1 MTRIKSFQNRCIK
14 WETAMV
20 RSPGS
25 YTKELI
31 FLTLVR
37 LLMNVALRFVYT
49 FLGPI
54 ARGLSVSERTL
65 GQSTVL
71 LSLSGL
77 VAPAAGRAGDR
88 RGRHRMMSI
97 GVIVCGLGTL
107 IAGSTS
113 SLLVFAL
120 GLGFVG
126 MGVVILGTSMTAWV
140 GDAVSYER
148 RGFAIGFTEL
158 SWAAALF
165 IGMPLV
171 AIAMNVWSWRAP
183 FFIITIATVPLAAR
197 IWLSHDKDTAHEQ
210 PEAEKFQL
218 THQAVLLF
226 SAMAIIS
233 VGHQLVIVTHGLW
246 LEQNLGLD
254 VGGLGAV
261 AIPLGIGELI
271 GAASTLVLADRM
283 GKAKAAIAG
292 LLLATPLA
300 TLIGPFGDT
309 RLSAILL
316 LAAFLMAFEFGF
328 VSAIPLFTELSS
340 GARGTALGIVVM
352 SITVSRAFA
361 TIGGAALFDRFGMT
375 WIGLSA
381 ALTMITGVVL
391 IWRAGDPGV
400 TRLASQDMGTVLDQ
414 ATDRGQRE

>member
-1 MTRIKSFQNRCIK
+1 
-14 WETAMV
+14 
-20 RSPGS
+20 
-25 YTKELI
+25 
-31 FLTLVR
+31 
-37 LLMNVALRFVYT
+37 MNVALRFVYT

-54 ARGLSVSERTL
+54 ARGLNVSERTL

-77 VAPAAGRAGDR
+77 VAPMAGRAGDR
-88 RGRHRMMSI
+88 RGRRRLMSI

-107 IAGSTS
+107 IAGTTS

-140 GDAVSYER
+140 GDAVPYER
-148 RGFAIGFTEL
+148 RGFAIGITEL

-171 AIAMNVWSWRAP
+171 AISMDLWSWRAP
-183 FFIITIATVPLAAR
+183 FLIITIATVPLSAH
-197 IWLSHDKDTAHEQ
+197 IWISHDKDTDHQQ
-210 PEAEKFQL
+210 PTAEKFRL
-218 THQAVLLF
+218 TRQAVLLF
-226 SAMAIIS
+226 TAMAIIS
-233 VGHQLVIVTHGLW
+233 MGHQVIIVSHGLW
-246 LEQNLGLD
+246 LEQNLGLN

-271 GAASTLVLADRM
+271 GASATLVLADRM
-283 GKAKAAIAG
+283 GKANAAIAG

-300 TLIGPFGDT
+300 ALIGPFGDT

-316 LAAFLMAFEFGF
+316 LAGFLMAFEFGF

-340 GARGTALGIVVM
+340 GARGTALGITVM
-352 SITVSRAFA
+352 SITVSRAIA
-361 TIGGAALFDRFGMT
+361 TIGGAAMFDRLGMS

-381 ALTMITGVVL
+381 ALTMAVGVIL

-400 TRLASQDMGTVLDQ
+400 KRLASQDMGKVLDS